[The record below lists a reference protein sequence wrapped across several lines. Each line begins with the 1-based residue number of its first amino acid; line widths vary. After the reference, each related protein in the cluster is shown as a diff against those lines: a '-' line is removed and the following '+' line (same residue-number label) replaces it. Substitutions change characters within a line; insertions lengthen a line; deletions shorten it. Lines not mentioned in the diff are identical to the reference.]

1 MDRVVTKLAALA
13 VLTALASV
21 CPASAAEVEVF
32 AVTPAFSPYD
42 ASGRTVT
49 IKGIGFTGSTT
60 VSIDGA
66 AAPATLVDGRTLTV
80 TVPTVASARVA
91 GVVVDDPANG
101 TDEFHPFLYTGPVI
115 YVATTGDDGDPGTDP
130 NLPKATI
137 TDAFTELDGVTPT
150 EVRIAGG
157 LYVERE
163 LAIPIAAV
171 VSCGWEP
178 GFGLR
183 DPDRNV
189 TEIDGEGLSW
199 IFRTYGWENVSVV
212 DGCTIQNGFRD
223 GFGGGALVISSDS
236 PVINNNVIAGNF
248 SSAIGGG
255 AYFIATTWVGGH
267 PTFSNNVIVGNRAA
281 NKHGGGIVLYA
292 NYNSQSE
299 VRVNISGNQ
308 IVGNRS
314 VNSRGGGVA
323 LMTGSYVAYNTGTLK
338 IAENLF
344 GYNRAKV
351 GGGLAVTLLGYAD
364 QFDITFDSN
373 LAIGNT
379 VPGSGGGVSI
389 EGVGTIEGKVV
400 SSTLAQNVAA
410 PTLGG
415 GLVLGAALT
424 YQPGFTASDM
434 ILWGNVG
441 GDAAGLAPSLLTYS
455 DAGTLYPGAGN
466 ISADPAFTGGAL
478 GGFYLTQADP
488 NLPESPAVDAG
499 SATAAE
505 LSVENL
511 TTRIDHVTD
520 AGMADIGFHY
530 RAGVG
535 SPGAPIALTRVDPST
550 GDFNG
555 NDWVL
560 IRGDGFDPDVAVAFD
575 GVSATSV
582 IYLSETRVLAQPAP
596 HAEGLVD
603 VRVTNPDVS
612 FAELTNRY
620 RYVDNEAP
628 EWTLTV
634 GVVSAES
641 AIDVCDRNVILDW
654 NGAVDASSPPVV
666 YEIHRELCID
676 SIYPTTPCDN
686 LGYIPS
692 ATTFIGTTP
701 HTTFVDEYPGTLNQ
715 NKKWIYNV
723 RARDSASF
731 RTNQEYNFAKRF
743 VLSIKSSSAIPPAAV
758 EETLGW
764 VAGTQDQ
771 LGWTVAR
778 GAVAYGVYRETDAS
792 GYADPNTLVK
802 FATLDATNND
812 GDGDGVTDT
821 EFLDTETPSPGV
833 IFYYKISSLD
843 SCETESE
850 L

>member
-1 MDRVVTKLAALA
+1 MHRVVTKLAALA

-21 CPASAAEVEVF
+21 GPASAAEVEVF

-42 ASGRTVT
+42 APGRTVT
-49 IKGIGFTGSTT
+49 VKGIGFTGSTT
-60 VSIDGA
+60 VTIDGVA
-66 AAPATLVDGRTLTV
+66 AAATLVDGRTLVV

-91 GVVVDDPANG
+91 SVVVDDPANG
-101 TDEFHPFLYTGPVI
+101 SDEFHPFLYTDPVI
-115 YVATTGDDGDPGTDP
+115 YVSTTGDDGDPGTDP
-130 NLPKATI
+130 NLPKLTI

-150 EVRIAGG
+150 EVRIEAG
-157 LYVERE
+157 LYLERE

-171 VSCGWEP
+171 VSCGWAP

-199 IFRTYGWENVSVV
+199 VFRTYGWENVSVL
-212 DGCTIQNGFRD
+212 DGCTVQNGFRD

-236 PVINNNVIAGNF
+236 PVINNNVIAGSF

-267 PTFSNNVIVGNRAA
+267 PTFSNNVIIGNRAS
-281 NKHGGGIVLYA
+281 NKQGGGIVLYA
-292 NYNSQSE
+292 NYNSQSD
-299 VRVNISGNQ
+299 VRVSLSGNQ

-323 LMTGSYVAYNTGTLK
+323 LMTGSYVGNNTGTLK

-351 GGGLAVTLLGYAD
+351 GGGLAVTLLGYSD
-364 QFDITFDSN
+364 LFDITFDSN

-389 EGVGTIEGKVV
+389 EGVGTVEGKVV
-400 SSTLAQNVAA
+400 SSTIAQNVAA

-415 GLVLGAALT
+415 GLMLGAGLT
-424 YQPGFTASDM
+424 YLPGFMASDM

-466 ISADPAFTGGAL
+466 ISADPGFTAGAFGE
-478 GGFYLTQADP
+478 FYLTQADP
-488 NLPESPAVDAG
+488 NLPVSPAVDAG
-499 SATAAE
+499 SASAAE
-505 LSVENL
+505 LSVEGL
-511 TTRIDHVTD
+511 TTRIDHVGD
-520 AGMADIGFHY
+520 AGTADIGFHY
-530 RAGVG
+530 STSVAP
-535 SPGAPIALTRVDPST
+535 PGAPIALTRVDPST
-550 GDFNG
+550 GDLNG

-560 IRGDGFDPDVAVAFD
+560 VRGDGFDPDVAVTFD
-575 GVSATSV
+575 GVPATNV
-582 IYLSETRVLAQPAP
+582 VYLSETRVLAQPAP

-641 AIDVCDRNVILDW
+641 AIDACDRNVILDW
-654 NGAVDASSPPVV
+654 NSAVDATSPPIV
-666 YEIHRELCID
+666 YEIHRVECIE

-686 LGYIPS
+686 LGYIPN
-692 ATTFIGTTP
+692 ATTLAGTTP
-701 HTTFVDEYPGTLNQ
+701 HLTYVDEYPGTLNQ
-715 NKKWIYNV
+715 NIKWIYNV

-731 RTNQEYNFAKRF
+731 RTNQEYNFAKR
-743 VLSIKSSSAIPPAAV
+743 VVESIKSSSAVPPDPV

-764 VAGTQDQ
+764 AEGSREQ
-771 LGWTVAR
+771 LLWTVAR

-792 GYADPNTLVK
+792 GYADPGLLVK
-802 FATLDATNND
+802 FATLDKTNND
-812 GDGDGVTDT
+812 GNGDGVTDT
-821 EFLDTETPSPGV
+821 EFLDTEMPSPGV

-843 SCETESE
+843 SCGTESE